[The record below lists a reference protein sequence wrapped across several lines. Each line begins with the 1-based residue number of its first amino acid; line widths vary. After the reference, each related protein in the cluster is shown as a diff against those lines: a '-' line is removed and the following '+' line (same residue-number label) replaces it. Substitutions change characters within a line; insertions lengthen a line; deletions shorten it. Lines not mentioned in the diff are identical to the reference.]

1 MGERRTP
8 GTQRF
13 WSLCTSSEF
22 FLGLT
27 VLAVLI
33 MVTTE
38 AERRLGS
45 YVAGTGVLV
54 AVATV
59 FVGHRLAR
67 RVPWWLAALSAAV
80 AWLLL
85 FWMAGGVP
93 L

>member
-8 GTQRF
+8 GAQRF
-13 WSLCTSSEF
+13 WSLSTSSEF
-22 FLGLT
+22 FLGLA

-45 YVAGTGVLV
+45 YVAGAGVLV
-54 AVATV
+54 AVAAV
-59 FVGHRLAR
+59 LVGRRFAR
-67 RVPWWLAALSAAV
+67 RVPRWFAALSAAV

-85 FWMAGGVP
+85 FWVAGGVR